1 MFASQF
7 DGNAAF
13 SGGGF
18 MPPSQST
25 QSAETS
31 FSPAKSR
38 AEALIPLTVKQ
49 INEALLTTG
58 DKFNCV
64 VDGVDVNN
72 VTIVGLVFNKVERVT
87 DVGFVLDDGSGRI
100 DVHRWVNEAYD
111 TKEAEGI
118 RDGMYV
124 RVYGNLKV
132 FQGKRQLVAYA
143 TRPITDCNE
152 ITFHFLEC
160 ICVHLRHAKLRA
172 ANEAADAQ
180 TMPSASGTPFRGH
193 QGTQQNQFGGQF
205 GELKDLDQMVMDILQ
220 QPANLTKEK
229 GVHVGELVQR
239 LNIPRE
245 KIMSSIKA
253 LEDEG
258 LVYSTIDDEHYK
270 STGNA

>member
-1 MFASQF
+1 MYASQF

-18 MPPSQST
+18 MPSQAT
-25 QSAETS
+25 QSAEPS
-31 FSPAKSR
+31 FAPAKSR

-49 INEALLTTG
+49 INESLLTTG

-87 DVGFVLDDGSGRI
+87 DVGFVLDDGTGRI
-100 DVHRWVNEAYD
+100 DIHRWVNEAYD
-111 TKEAEGI
+111 TKEAESV

-124 RVYGNLKV
+124 RVFGNLKV

-152 ITFHFLEC
+152 IVYHFLEC
-160 ICVHLRHAKLRA
+160 IYVHVHNTKLRA
-172 ANEAADAQ
+172 ASVAADAQ
-180 TMPSASGTPFRGH
+180 PVPSVNGTPLRGY
-193 QGTQQNQFGGQF
+193 QGAQHNQFSGQF
-205 GELKDLDQMVMDILQ
+205 GELKGLDQMVMGYLQ
-220 QPANLTKEK
+220 QPVNLAKEK

-239 LNIPRE
+239 FNIPLE
-245 KIMSSIKA
+245 KIMSSIKV

-258 LVYSTIDDEHYK
+258 LVYSTIDEEHYK